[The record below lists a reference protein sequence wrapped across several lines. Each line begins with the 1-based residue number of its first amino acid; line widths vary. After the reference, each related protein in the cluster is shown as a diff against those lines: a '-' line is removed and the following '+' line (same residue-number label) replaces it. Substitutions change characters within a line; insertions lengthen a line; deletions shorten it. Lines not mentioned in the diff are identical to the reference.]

1 MVVSVEVRLLKT
13 GIQKTE
19 QDILL
24 AGLKDLYMT
33 SLDLTYFSHY
43 LFKQNRQ
50 FSGFSEQAIWVGV
63 FALEWVLVHLGPI
76 AASVLLCK
84 GS

>member
-1 MVVSVEVRLLKT
+1 MVVSVEVQLLKT

-19 QDILL
+19 QDSLL
-24 AGLKDLYMT
+24 GGLKDLYMT
-33 SLDLTYFSHY
+33 SPDLTYFSHY

-63 FALEWVLVHLGPI
+63 YSGMGVGTSWPNSSVSTAL
-76 AASVLLCK
+76 
-84 GS
+84 